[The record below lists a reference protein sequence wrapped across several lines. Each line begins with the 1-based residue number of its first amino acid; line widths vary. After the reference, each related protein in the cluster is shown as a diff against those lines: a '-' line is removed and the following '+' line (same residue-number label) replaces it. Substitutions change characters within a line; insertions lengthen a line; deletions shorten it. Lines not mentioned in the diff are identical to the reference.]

1 MFGLDGMVL
10 AIIALAGC
18 SAGAVAY
25 ALAVHPYRE
34 RQERQSSALDQVK
47 KAETDRA

>member
-10 AIIALAGC
+10 AFVALAGC

-25 ALAVHPYRE
+25 AFLFNTIANEKNAGKR
-34 RQERQSSALDQVK
+34 L
-47 KAETDRA
+47 ETSRRPRPTAR